1 MRKITKSE
9 VLAHIGSGNALTSFG
24 AICVEMARTLQR
36 AINVGDVRVLLK
48 ALVREGAVEKQTRD
62 NRLYYRKV

>member
-9 VLAHIGSGNALTSFG
+9 VLANIGSGNALTSFG

-36 AINVGDVRVLLK
+36 AINVNDVKVLLV
-48 ALVREGAVEKQTRD
+48 ALVREGAVETHQRD